1 MRGRPASPKVRYF
14 QRQLGSA
21 ERKVLLLAGSGDI
34 SLGFLEIIDCY
45 RHFYGLG
52 LRPDTPLEDVV
63 LVIPKGRR
71 NNASKTPSNAS
82 GEPS

>member
-34 SLGFLEIIDCY
+34 SLGFLEIID
-45 RHFYGLG
+45 LKM
-52 LRPDTPLEDVV
+52 L
-63 LVIPKGRR
+63 
-71 NNASKTPSNAS
+71 
-82 GEPS
+82 